1 MARKLYLVH
10 SRTANSHSAGFGLS
24 FHLAVSS
31 LLKLVKYI
39 TREKRQYKAIDNAW
53 EKTSQV
59 MG

>member
-31 LLKLVKYI
+31 LLKLSSKVYH
-39 TREKRQYKAIDNAW
+39 TGEAAIQSDR
-53 EKTSQV
+53 
-59 MG
+59 